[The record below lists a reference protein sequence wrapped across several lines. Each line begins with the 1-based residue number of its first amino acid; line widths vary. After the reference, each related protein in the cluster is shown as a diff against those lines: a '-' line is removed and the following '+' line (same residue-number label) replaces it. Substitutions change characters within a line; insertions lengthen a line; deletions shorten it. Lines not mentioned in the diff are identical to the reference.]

1 MAKRKRL
8 TPPDFAAAGTPSGT
22 TPGAPPETL
31 EVKSMAPAP
40 RRAPIADLAGD
51 AATRAAFE
59 QVAQELHTARRE
71 GRMIQAIALDL
82 IDTDHLVR
90 DRIVTD
96 NDDMA
101 ALKSSIAARGVQT
114 PIDVEKLGNGRFGL
128 ISGWRR
134 LLALR
139 GLHGETGDARFAT
152 VKALVRTPEAASDA
166 YLAMIEENEIRAGL
180 SYYERARIAAR
191 AAEQGAFATARIAV
205 RDLFANASRAKR
217 SKIMSFLTVYEA
229 LDGALRFPAS
239 ISERLGLALAKQ
251 LTTEA
256 GQGDAATQIR
266 TGLAQKKP
274 ATPDAEQQV
283 LTELLTELLH
293 MSKQPPEPVQER
305 AGGKTDPA
313 LHEQSTKPPVGVQVA
328 PVTLSVSVRGQIFLG
343 GPGLT
348 PAFRASIEKLVA
360 RNNAKVPPDA

>member
-8 TPPDFAAAGTPSGT
+8 TPPDFAAAGTPPDTPSG
-22 TPGAPPETL
+22 ASAQTL

-40 RRAPIADLAGD
+40 RRAPIADIAGD

-59 QVAQELHTARRE
+59 QVAQELQTARRE

-96 NDDMA
+96 SDDMA

-229 LDGALRFPAS
+229 LDGVLRFPAS

-251 LTTEA
+251 LATQT

-266 TGLAQKKP
+266 TGLAQKNP
-274 ATPDAEQQV
+274 ATPDAEQQA
-283 LTELLTELLH
+283 LTEILAEILQA
-293 MSKQPPEPVQER
+293 SKQPPEPAQER

-313 LHEQSTKPPVGVQVA
+313 LHKQSTRPPAGAQVA